1 MMMHKYR
8 EGNSATD
15 FLAREGEKGK
25 NKTYDGHYYLPR
37 LLKGITH
44 VGMLGPPSFHK

>member
-25 NKTYDGHYYLPR
+25 NKMYDGHYCLPR
-37 LLKGITH
+37 LLKVITR
-44 VGMLGPPSFHK
+44 VDMLGLPSFRK